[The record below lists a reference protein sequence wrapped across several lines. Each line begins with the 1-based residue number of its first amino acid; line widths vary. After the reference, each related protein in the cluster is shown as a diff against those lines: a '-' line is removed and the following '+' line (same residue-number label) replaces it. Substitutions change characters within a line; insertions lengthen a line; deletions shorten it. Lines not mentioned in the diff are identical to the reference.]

1 MPGAGLAGNRLF
13 RVSVYLKGEE
23 KKRRKKT
30 HTHSPCYMYGDKIF
44 FVIGFVHRTL
54 LCSLCRQT
62 LSSCST
68 ASDEVP
74 FFPALKQSSNAKPSK
89 PDDHHKS
96 IPFPADGLGFSI
108 RTHEQ
113 YSNVRCR
120 ELENRQLSCFEAEQ
134 NDQTKSTT
142 PTIIRTY
149 MLQKFARTVT
159 REVRR

>member
-23 KKRRKKT
+23 QKEKKKKHT
-30 HTHSPCYMYGDKIF
+30 QTHSPCYMYGDKIF

-68 ASDEVP
+68 ASNEVP

-96 IPFPADGLGFSI
+96 IPLPSRWFGGFQSEHMNSI
-108 RTHEQ
+108 
-113 YSNVRCR
+113 
-120 ELENRQLSCFEAEQ
+120 A
-134 NDQTKSTT
+134 
-142 PTIIRTY
+142 
-149 MLQKFARTVT
+149 M
-159 REVRR
+159 